1 MEIRWLDDFIALAK
15 TRNFSRAADMR
26 NVTQPTLSRRIKL
39 LEDEMKVTLIDRNS
53 LPLSLTAAG
62 ELFLASAEQ
71 ISRIHNDTKNRCC
84 AILEEQKN
92 RVRFASTQSLY
103 IGLWKSWLEPLASEL
118 GVDIDQNLQSTTWMG
133 ADFVNALT
141 SGECDMV
148 LCYWH
153 PAIEFIAELESGEYE
168 YLELCDE
175 HLVPVTAL
183 DEQGQPKYQLP
194 GSKGA
199 PLPYIG
205 YHSSSFMQP
214 VIQSFLK
221 QRVKLPHLVTMN
233 ENVHSISAKAMI
245 KEEFG
250 FGWIPGRLLKD
261 NFRYQSLGRAGGLE
275 WDIPMQIRLYRLR
288 NNSNTYL
295 QKFWSGL
302 EMHLKQ
308 AGSSEVSMSR
318 EI

>member
-15 TRNFSRAADMR
+15 TRNFSRAADIR

-39 LEDEMKVTLIDRNS
+39 LEEEMKVTLIDRNS

-71 ISRIHNDTKNRCC
+71 IIRIHNDTKNRCS
-84 AILEEQKN
+84 AILEEQQN
-92 RVRFASTQSLY
+92 RIRFASSQSLY
-103 IGLWKSWLEPLASEL
+103 VGLWKSWLEPLVERL
-118 GVDIDQNLQSTTWMG
+118 GVDVDQNLQSTTWVG
-133 ADFVNALT
+133 GDFVKALT

-153 PAIEFIAELESGEYE
+153 PAIDFFAGLESTDYE
-168 YLELCDE
+168 YLALCEE

-183 DEQGQPKYQLP
+183 DEQGRPRYQLP
-194 GSKGA
+194 GSKSA

-214 VIQSFLK
+214 VIQNFLQ
-221 QRVKLPHLVTMN
+221 QRATLPHLLTMN

-250 FGWIPGRLLKD
+250 FGWIPSRLLKD

-275 WDIPMQIRLYRLR
+275 WDIPMQIRLYRLK
-288 NNSNTYL
+288 NNPNSHL
-295 QKFWSGL
+295 QLFWGGL
-302 EMHLKQ
+302 ETHLNQ
-308 AGSSEVSMSR
+308 AGAPALQLDR